1 MNTITIHGTVG
12 QEPELRFS
20 ASNNA
25 VLTFSV
31 ADNYGKDDKKKTTWH
46 NVIVFGKVAENVAN
60 SIAKGTTVL
69 ITGRYE
75 QEEFTKKDGTK
86 GKTTKLIADEV
97 GVSCRWNAWVRD
109 QTSDTVSQTGMVGKP
124 MPSSNF
130 TDEEPF

>member
-1 MNTITIHGTVG
+1 MNNITIHGTVG
-12 QEPELRFS
+12 QDPELRFS

-60 SIAKGTTVL
+60 SISKGTTVL

-75 QEEFTKKDGTK
+75 QEEFTKKDGTT
-86 GKTTKLIADEV
+86 GKATKLIADEV

-109 QTSDTVSQTGMVGKP
+109 QTESTMAQVGFVGKQ
-124 MPSSNF
+124 MPTL

>member
-1 MNTITIHGTVG
+1 MNNITIHGTVG
-12 QEPELRFS
+12 QDPELRFS

>member
-1 MNTITIHGTVG
+1 MNNITIHGTVG

-60 SIAKGTTVL
+60 SIAKGTSVL

-109 QTSDTVSQTGMVGKP
+109 QTSDTVSQTGFVGKP
-124 MPSSNF
+124 MPTSNF
-130 TDEEPF
+130 QDEEPF

>member
-1 MNTITIHGTVG
+1 MNNITIHGTVG

-75 QEEFTKKDGTK
+75 QEEFTKKDGTT

>member
-1 MNTITIHGTVG
+1 MNNITIHGTVG

-20 ASNNA
+20 ASDNA

-60 SIAKGTTVL
+60 SISKGTSVL

-86 GKTTKLIADEV
+86 SKTTKLIADEV

>member
-1 MNTITIHGTVG
+1 MNNITIHGTVG

-60 SIAKGTTVL
+60 SITKGTSVL

-86 GKTTKLIADEV
+86 GKTTKLIADEI

-109 QTSDTVSQTGMVGKP
+109 QTSDTVSQTGFVGKT

>member
-1 MNTITIHGTVG
+1 
-12 QEPELRFS
+12 
-20 ASNNA
+20 
-25 VLTFSV
+25 V

-60 SIAKGTTVL
+60 SITKGTSVL

-86 GKTTKLIADEV
+86 GKTTKLIADEI

-109 QTSDTVSQTGMVGKP
+109 QTSDTVSQTGFVGKT
-124 MPSSNF
+124 MPAHA
-130 TDEEPF
+130 DEEPF

>member
-1 MNTITIHGTVG
+1 MNNITIHGTVG
-12 QEPELRFS
+12 QDPELRFS

-86 GKTTKLIADEV
+86 GKTTKLVADEV

-109 QTSDTVSQTGMVGKP
+109 QTSDTVAQTGFIGKT
-124 MPSSNF
+124 MPAF

>member
-1 MNTITIHGTVG
+1 MNNITIHGTVG
-12 QEPELRFS
+12 QDPELRFS
-20 ASNNA
+20 AGNNA

-75 QEEFTKKDGTK
+75 QEEFTKKDGTT
-86 GKTTKLIADEV
+86 GKATKLIADEV

-109 QTSDTVSQTGMVGKP
+109 QTESTMAQVGFVGKQ
-124 MPSSNF
+124 MPTL

>member
-1 MNTITIHGTVG
+1 MNNITIHGTVG

-60 SIAKGTTVL
+60 SISKGTSVL

>member
-1 MNTITIHGTVG
+1 MNNITIHGTVG
-12 QEPELRFS
+12 QDPELRFS

-46 NVIVFGKVAENVAN
+46 NVIVSGKVAENVAN

-86 GKTTKLIADEV
+86 GKTTKLVADEV

-109 QTSDTVSQTGMVGKP
+109 VTSDTVAQTGFIGKP
-124 MPSSNF
+124 IPAF

>member
-1 MNTITIHGTVG
+1 MNNITIHGTVG

-60 SIAKGTTVL
+60 SITKGTSVL

-86 GKTTKLIADEV
+86 GKTTKLIADEI
-97 GVSCRWNAWVRD
+97 GVSCRWSAWVRD
-109 QTSDTVSQTGMVGKP
+109 QTSDTVSQTGFVGKT
-124 MPSSNF
+124 MPAHA
-130 TDEEPF
+130 DEEPF

>member
-1 MNTITIHGTVG
+1 MNNITIHGTVG
-12 QEPELRFS
+12 QDPELRFS

-86 GKTTKLIADEV
+86 GKTTKLVADEV

-109 QTSDTVSQTGMVGKP
+109 QTSDTVAQTGMIGKP
-124 MPSSNF
+124 MPTSNF

>member
-1 MNTITIHGTVG
+1 MNNITIHGTVG

-60 SIAKGTTVL
+60 SIAKGTSVL

-109 QTSDTVSQTGMVGKP
+109 QTSDTVSQTGLVGKP
-124 MPSSNF
+124 MPTSNF
-130 TDEEPF
+130 QDEEPF

>member
-1 MNTITIHGTVG
+1 MNNITIHGTVG
-12 QEPELRFS
+12 QDPELRFS
-20 ASNNA
+20 ASNTA

-86 GKTTKLIADEV
+86 GKTTKLVADEV

-109 QTSDTVSQTGMVGKP
+109 QTSETVAQTGFIGKP
-124 MPSSNF
+124 MPAF